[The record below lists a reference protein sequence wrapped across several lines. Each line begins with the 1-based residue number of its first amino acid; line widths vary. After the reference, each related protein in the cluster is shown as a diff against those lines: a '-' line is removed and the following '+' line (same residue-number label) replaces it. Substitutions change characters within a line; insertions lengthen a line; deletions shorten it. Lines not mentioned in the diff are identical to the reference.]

1 MDLKCGRL
9 LYHLPP
15 PARAASHRRLL
26 TLQSNPNLVAPVV
39 TPVSAELI
47 AILAVGAAL
56 GVPLWAAMRDLRGE
70 VGRVAQGVGELRTSV
85 AQDIGKLRER
95 MARLEGLFEG
105 YAGVKAPAPA

>member
-1 MDLKCGRL
+1 M
-9 LYHLPP
+9 
-15 PARAASHRRLL
+15 A
-26 TLQSNPNLVAPVV
+26 TVV

-56 GVPLWAAMRDLRGE
+56 GVPLWAAMRDLRRE
-70 VGRVAQGVGELRTSV
+70 VSRV
-85 AQDIGKLRER
+85 AQDIGELRER